1 MIFSSVESPK
11 RYMNLE
17 QTLLEMFTVWQKG
30 QGKEERKEHRLKR
43 VELKKEELSC
53 PLSPSLDCTP

>member
-1 MIFSSVESPK
+1 
-11 RYMNLE
+11 MNLE

-53 PLSPSLDCTP
+53 PPPPHLIALLSWILILEEAMS